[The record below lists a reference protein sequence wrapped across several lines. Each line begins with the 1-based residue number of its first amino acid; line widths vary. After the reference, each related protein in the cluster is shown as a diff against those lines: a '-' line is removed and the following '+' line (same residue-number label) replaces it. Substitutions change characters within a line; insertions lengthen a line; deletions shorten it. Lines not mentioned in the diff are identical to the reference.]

1 MKESLGRLPTNEV
14 SFQMLSNNIRQENN
28 LSSYSGPQPAFL
40 KHPSKLFVETTTRC
54 NFKCQA
60 CVKQSSGSG
69 IVDGDM
75 SLATFMAL
83 VPAFPHLERLVLSGI
98 GEPLLHPR
106 LEEFISIAKKSMP
119 HGSWVGFQSNGALLT
134 KTRAISLIIAGL
146 DRICLSLDSVSGD
159 TFRTLREGG
168 EVTDIEQALSILGS
182 AKDLCGKD
190 EFEIGIEFVL
200 RRDNVHELVDVLK
213 WASDR
218 GATFAIVTHLLPYD
232 SSQVSQISY
241 DYNSD
246 DALALY
252 EPWRKVADSEGIDID
267 RYFDILYS
275 FTNFRTKEEQRIL
288 DHVRHMMLE
297 SNQRGIFL
305 QVKNILARDE
315 SLHSEITHIF
325 EKSKAVAMETG
336 LDLRLPEIVPKADR
350 KCDFIEGGS
359 AMVSWDGNVHPCY
372 YLWHKYNCYHKE
384 RNIGRHID
392 AKSFGN
398 VERLNI
404 MEVWN
409 CPEFIAFRQ
418 EVQGY
423 DFSYCSNCNV
433 APCGF
438 IDNPDFS
445 NDCHVSTVPC
455 GDCFWCMGMFNCLQ

>member
-1 MKESLGRLPTNEV
+1 
-14 SFQMLSNNIRQENN
+14 MLSNNIRQENN
-28 LSSYSGPQPAFL
+28 LSSCSGTQPAFL
-40 KHPSKLFVETTTRC
+40 KYPSKLFVETTTRC

-75 SLATFMAL
+75 SLTTFMAL
-83 VPAFPHLERLVLSGI
+83 APAFPHIESLVLSGI

-106 LEEFISIAKKSMP
+106 LEEFIGIAKKSMP

-134 KTRAISLIIAGL
+134 ESRAISLINAGL

-182 AKDLCGKD
+182 AKDLCGKA
-190 EFEIGIEFVL
+190 EFEVGIEFVL

-232 SSQVSQISY
+232 SSHVSQISY

-252 EPWRKVADSEGIDID
+252 EPWRKMADSEGIDID
-267 RYFDILYS
+267 KYFDILFS

-305 QVKNILARDE
+305 QVKNLLERDE
-315 SLHSEITHIF
+315 TLFEEMRRIFDEAKGVAESTGLSLH
-325 EKSKAVAMETG
+325 
-336 LDLRLPEIVPKADR
+336 LPEIIPSANR
-350 KCDFIEGGS
+350 KCDFVEGGS
-359 AMVSWDGNVHPCY
+359 AMVSWDGSVHPCY
-372 YLWHKYNCYHKE
+372 YLWHKYDCYYSERDVHK
-384 RNIGRHID
+384 HIE

-398 VERLNI
+398 LKHSSIENI
-404 MEVWN
+404 WN
-409 CPEFIAFRQ
+409 TPEFISFRN
-418 EVQGY
+418 EVLKY
-423 DFSYCSNCNV
+423 EFSYCTNCNV
-433 APCGF
+433 SPCNL
-438 IDNPDFS
+438 IDTSEFS
-445 NDCHVSTVPC
+445 NDCHTNTVPC
-455 GDCFWCMGMFNCLQ
+455 GDCFWCMGMFNCMQ